1 MTPAAPL
8 RDRLQALGAFAD
20 ELEAPG
26 FDAGRWHDS
35 EVRQTPDGE
44 VRTMPWFEL
53 SERAEAF
60 TRAAAGNGWVQP
72 FDWMAWIETY
82 EGKALR
88 DDRGALADA
97 MPDQLQHLLTAV
109 IRAERFSEGSIEW
122 AFQSGLMAAIARRAR
137 TLADG
142 LAETPHA

>member
-8 RDRLQALGAFAD
+8 RDRLQALGAFVD

-72 FDWMAWIETY
+72 FDWMAWIQTDEERRSATI
-82 EGKALR
+82 
-88 DDRGALADA
+88 GA
-97 MPDQLQHLLTAV
+97 PSPTRCLT
-109 IRAERFSEGSIEW
+109 SSN
-122 AFQSGLMAAIARRAR
+122 
-137 TLADG
+137 TC
-142 LAETPHA
+142 